1 MLWKVKLESY
11 LHEHIPQAENY
22 PRDKKEWI
30 SKDLSEAS

>member
-11 LHEHIPQAENY
+11 LHEHITQAKNY
-22 PRDKKEWI
+22 QRDQRGWI

>member
-1 MLWKVKLESY
+1 MLKKAKLESY

-22 PRDKKEWI
+22 PGDKKEWI